1 MTAQCNPDTARNP
14 AQMPR
19 IRVAAIIVKDGAL
32 LLVRHVKGDKTYW
45 LLPGGGVE
53 YGESAGDALV
63 RELKEETNLD
73 VAVRDLVMANDSI
86 PPDAH
91 RHVVNLYFT
100 ADVVGGD
107 LVMGDEA
114 NLAELRYVPIDEI
127 ADLEFYPDIRDV
139 LLPALREGLPGR
151 AAYLGN
157 LWK

>member
-1 MTAQCNPDTARNP
+1 MTTRANSATDAPVRE
-14 AQMPR
+14 PR
-19 IRVAAIIVKDGAL
+19 IRVAAIIVKGDTL

-53 YGESAGDALV
+53 YGESCGDALA

-86 PPDAH
+86 PPDTH

-107 LVMGDEA
+107 LAMGDEA
-114 NLAELRYVPIDEI
+114 NLAELSYVPFDEL
-127 ADLEFYPDIRDV
+127 AGLEFYPDIRDA
-139 LLPALREGLPGR
+139 LLPALRAGLPGR

-157 LWK
+157 LWI

>member
-1 MTAQCNPDTARNP
+1 MTAPTTPDAANSS

-19 IRVAAIIVKDGAL
+19 IRVAAVIVKDEAL
-32 LLVRHVKGDKTYW
+32 LLVRHVKGERTYW

-53 YGESAGDALV
+53 HGESAGDALV
-63 RELKEETNLD
+63 REMKEETNLD
-73 VAVRDLVMANDSI
+73 VVVRDLVMANDSI

-107 LVMGDEA
+107 LAMGDEA
-114 NLAELRYVPIDEI
+114 NLAELRYVPFEAL
-127 ADLEFYPDIRDV
+127 ADLDFYPDIREA
-139 LLPALREGLPGR
+139 LLPALRAGLPGR